1 MTGVICALAGS
12 GGVVDYTGSATVTV
26 GYYNLSGGGLNIDYW
41 GFAESIPFGSVTPS
55 TWASSGLTFRVLDY
69 IQDNNFTAKLVV
81 FAVNGYAPNS
91 GWTTLN
97 IAGTNFTR
105 STATYGYDSGNN
117 YTQWYWTSA
126 TNPYGTTVG
135 ATKALTWS

>member
-1 MTGVICALAGS
+1 MTGVIAALAGS

-26 GYYNLSGGGLNIDYW
+26 GYYNISGPGVNVDYW
-41 GFAESIPFGSVTPS
+41 GYLATAPAGSVTPS
-55 TWASSGLTFRVLDY
+55 TWASSGLTFRTLDFL
-69 IQDNNFTAKLVV
+69 DNNAGTKLVV
-81 FAVNGYAPNS
+81 FAVDGYAPNS

-97 IAGTNFTR
+97 IAGTNFSR
-105 STATYGYDSGNN
+105 SSGSYGYDSGNN
-117 YTQWYWTSA
+117 YTQWFWTSA

>member
-1 MTGVICALAGS
+1 MSGILCAPT

-26 GYYNLSGGGLNIDYW
+26 GYTNVSGPGINIDYW
-41 GFAESIPFGSVTPS
+41 GFFESSFGSVTPA
-55 TWASSGLTFRVLDY
+55 TWASSGMTFRILDY
-69 IQDNNFTAKLVV
+69 LNNNAGTALVV

-97 IAGTNFTR
+97 IAGANFTR
-105 STATYGYDSGNN
+105 STAVYAYSNDENF
-117 YTQWYWTSA
+117 TQWYWTSA
-126 TNPYGTTVG
+126 SNPYGTTIG

>member
-1 MTGVICALAGS
+1 MSGILCAPT

-26 GYYNLSGGGLNIDYW
+26 GYTNVSGPGFNIDYW
-41 GFAESIPFGSVTPS
+41 GFADNPGGTFGSVTPA
-55 TWASSGLTFRVLDY
+55 TWASSGMTFRILDY
-69 IQDNNFTAKLVV
+69 LNNNAGTALVV

-91 GWTTLN
+91 GWTNLN

-105 STATYGYDSGNN
+105 STAVYAYNSDDNF
-117 YTQWYWTSA
+117 TQWYWTSA
-126 TNPYGTTVG
+126 TNPYGTTIG